1 VTGLDPKRVVAAGYD
16 EMAERYLAWSD
27 LRPSA
32 ARLRYLAL
40 ADALIPAGADVLDLG
55 CGAGIPMTATLAVG
69 RTVTGVDISAAQIAL
84 ARANVPSATFLQTD
98 LATLDFPSGSFDAV
112 VAFYSLTHVPRAE
125 HAALFGRIRS
135 WLRPGGVFVASLGV
149 EDSPDEVEADWLGV
163 DMFFSHFSARVNR
176 RLVAEAGFEIERA
189 DVVTE
194 PEDRHDARFLW
205 VVARAPA
212 PAQASAG
219 QA

>member
-1 VTGLDPKRVVAAGYD
+1 LDPKRVVAAGYD
-16 EMAERYLAWSD
+16 AMAERYLAWSD